1 MMQINVST
9 RFDQKVLGPIW
20 FGEKH
25 TAMLVCLCEALLRK
39 EGAIHL
45 QKSKRLSSISVR
57 KELHEY
63 FMQTLGKEYIYS
75 TEK

>member
-1 MMQINVST
+1 MYLQGLIK
-9 RFDQKVLGPIW
+9 RFSAQYGSAK
-20 FGEKH
+20 KH
-25 TAMLVCLCEALLRK
+25 TAMLVCLCKALLRK

-63 FMQTLGKEYIYS
+63 FMQTLGKEYLYS